1 MERELTPAHNFYKQT
16 TNQFCEGPHLIQRV
30 LYIFIYLIFLFLQIV
45 VVPGSDKKIE
55 PLIWLE
61 ECQKSIHFQM
71 CREFQEI
78 SWFLTQERVFKWS

>member
-1 MERELTPAHNFYKQT
+1 MTFGHQGSP
-16 TNQFCEGPHLIQRV
+16 IQKVKKCKVVRTDFWV
-30 LYIFIYLIFLFLQIV
+30 VFYLIFLFLQIV

-78 SWFLTQERVFKWS
+78 SQLRSQGMMNW